1 MLSSHLCRRPL
12 NVIIQKS
19 SQNLGQKPKE
29 AEVVEKVADTDL
41 FLTKLGI
48 DEYNFAEDPLNDG
61 QDHGQDQ

>member
-1 MLSSHLCRRPL
+1 M
-12 NVIIQKS
+12 IIQKS

-61 QDHGQDQ
+61 QDRGQDQ